1 MLTSIFN
8 YNGYYDNTNLKETL
22 YYNIYQMRIND
33 NLAKTIVKEHSNE
46 VIVKKIETIKLIYG
60 QLRYKRNIRNII

>member
-1 MLTSIFN
+1 
-8 YNGYYDNTNLKETL
+8 
-22 YYNIYQMRIND
+22 MRIND